1 MLGLRYLYV
10 LALVV
15 WLGGMV
21 VLGAVVAPTT
31 FQVLQASAPA
41 NGRALVPT
49 RDHQLH
55 RQRRAVLSRFFSQQ
69 NVRRLVPAI
78 NATLE
83 NLLHRLEGWAE
94 DGSIVSFNAAYK
106 AATKDVIEGYALGE
120 GQRCLEM
127 EDLNASFFQLIA
139 ASRLSH
145 VSVHFHWLLDLM
157 AKLPLPVLMVLNP
170 HIGVFAKFVE
180 VWFIKSTSE
189 SNLTT
194 ADRA

>member
-1 MLGLRYLYV
+1 MPNVVHVNDPSFIEQLYPQSPQLRRERAQTFLNFFNEYLSML
-10 LALVV
+10 
-15 WLGGMV
+15 
-21 VLGAVVAPTT
+21 
-31 FQVLQASAPA
+31 
-41 NGRALVPT
+41 PT

-78 NATLE
+78 NATLA
-83 NLLHRLEGWAE
+83 NLLHRMEGWAE

-120 GQRCLEM
+120 GQRCLDM
-127 EDLNASFFQLIA
+127 KDLNASFFQLIA

-170 HIGVFAKFVE
+170 HIGVFANFVE
-180 VWFIKSTSE
+180 VKFTKTINE
-189 SNLTT
+189 S
-194 ADRA
+194 